1 MRSSA
6 RKFAV
11 KLLNG
16 VTRNSQPESQGWGN
30 AMLRELDFIDSE
42 WASLMWA
49 LGGTTAILK
58 QSIAIT
64 ARGWV
69 RQQIDR
75 RGEWTLKNVGKK
87 VARLASGVAISAGVL
102 AVSIVG
108 VARLLSAVIS
118 ARKFEQLHWLGW
130 LPVLVIPEGV
140 FAIAAIAL
148 WRKRRDMARGIVLG
162 AVALGVHVIVYVTTH
177 K

>member
-1 MRSSA
+1 MRSAA

-16 VTRNSQPESQGWGN
+16 VTRNSQPQNQGWGN
-30 AMLRELDFIDSE
+30 AMLRELDFIDSD

-58 QSIAIT
+58 HSVAIT

-75 RGEWTLKNVGKK
+75 RGEWTPKNVVKK
-87 VARLASGVAISAGVL
+87 VAGLASGVGISAGVL

-108 VARLLSAVIS
+108 VSRLLSAVIS
-118 ARKFEQLHWLGW
+118 TRKFEHLHWLGW
-130 LPVLVIPEGV
+130 LPVLVIPEGI

-148 WRKRRDMARGIVLG
+148 WRKRRDMAGGIVLG
-162 AVALGVHVIVYVTTH
+162 AVALGLHVIVYVTTH

>member
-1 MRSSA
+1 
-6 RKFAV
+6 
-11 KLLNG
+11 
-16 VTRNSQPESQGWGN
+16 
-30 AMLRELDFIDSE
+30 MLRELDFIDSD
-42 WASLMWA
+42 WASLWWA
-49 LGGTTAILK
+49 LGGTTAVLK
-58 QSIAIT
+58 HSISIT
-64 ARGWV
+64 ARNWV
-69 RQQIDR
+69 RKEMDR

-87 VARLASGVAISAGVL
+87 VGRLASGVAISAGLL

-118 ARKFEQLHWLGW
+118 ARTFEHLHWLGW

-140 FAIAAIAL
+140 FAIAASAL

>member
-1 MRSSA
+1 
-6 RKFAV
+6 
-11 KLLNG
+11 
-16 VTRNSQPESQGWGN
+16 
-30 AMLRELDFIDSE
+30 MLRELDFIDSD
-42 WASLMWA
+42 WASLWWA
-49 LGGTTAILK
+49 LGGTTAVLK
-58 QSIAIT
+58 HSISIT
-64 ARGWV
+64 ARNWL
-69 RQQIDR
+69 RKEMDR

-87 VARLASGVAISAGVL
+87 VGGLASGVAISAGLL

-118 ARKFEQLHWLGW
+118 ARTFEHLHWLGW

>member
-1 MRSSA
+1 
-6 RKFAV
+6 
-11 KLLNG
+11 
-16 VTRNSQPESQGWGN
+16 
-30 AMLRELDFIDSE
+30 MLRELDFIDSE

-58 QSIAIT
+58 HSVAIT

-69 RQQIDR
+69 RQQIDG
-75 RGEWTLKNVGKK
+75 RGDWTLKNVGKK
-87 VARLASGVAISAGVL
+87 VARLASGVAVSAGVI

-118 ARKFEQLHWLGW
+118 AGKFEHLHWLGW

-162 AVALGVHVIVYVTTH
+162 GVALGVHVIVYVTTH